1 MNKPL
6 ALRALTK
13 LLIGFAAVML
23 LVFLPAGTLRYG
35 NGWLFIALLFIP
47 MTVIGAVLLVKDPA
61 LLEKRLGA
69 KEEQSEQKQ
78 VVALSGAMFL
88 LGFIAA
94 GVCFRLPFLMVPKF
108 VTTAAAVLFILGY
121 AMYAEVLRENTYLSR
136 TVEVQND
143 QKVIDSGLYGI
154 VRHPMY
160 SATII
165 MFLSMPLVLG
175 SLVSFLIFL
184 IYPAVIIKRIAN
196 EETVLEEGL
205 DGYKEY
211 KQKVRYRL
219 IPFIY

>member
-1 MNKPL
+1 MNRSL
-6 ALRALTK
+6 AIKALTK
-13 LLIGFAAVML
+13 LLIGLAVVMF
-23 LVFLPAGTLRYG
+23 LVFVPAGTLHYG

-47 MTVIGAVLLVKDPA
+47 MTFIGVVLLVKDPA
-61 LLEKRLGA
+61 LLEKRLDA
-69 KEEQSEQKQ
+69 KEEQNEQKK
-78 VVALSGAMFL
+78 VVAISGAMFL

-94 GVCFRLPFLMVPKF
+94 GVSFRLRFLMMPKIIT
-108 VTTAAAVLFILGY
+108 VIAAVLFILGY

-136 TVEVQND
+136 TVEVQSG
-143 QKVIDSGLYGI
+143 QKVIESGLYGI

-184 IYPAVIIKRIAN
+184 IYPAVIIKRISN
-196 EETVLEEGL
+196 EEKVLEEGL
-205 DGYKEY
+205 EGYKEY
-211 KQKVRYRL
+211 KQKVKYRL

>member
-94 GVCFRLPFLMVPKF
+94 GVCFRLRFLMVPKF